1 MVSQNNANY
10 CTALDQEPISWSLQ
24 LKAYV
29 TAFLQTDLF
38 LVYLFFPK

>member
-1 MVSQNNANY
+1 MVSQNNTNY
-10 CTALDQEPISWSLQ
+10 YTDQEPINWSMQ